1 VSFPCRLSDR
11 ASGNTAIFRRVHH
24 RPHRPPDLERSL
36 LHQGGIHRRFAAGS
50 CCLSNEA
57 PRIPHEPTAD
67 QFFDETQFDAYR
79 RLGFELMERTIPR
92 TTTVF
97 STAKDLFDRIL
108 DAQRAISPV
117 QSTNFQRM
125 TDQFIEPEKLAM
137 NRRTSVVYD
146 RQLYPEMEVSEAQ
159 RLSFTS
165 FFARS
170 D

>member
-1 VSFPCRLSDR
+1 
-11 ASGNTAIFRRVHH
+11 
-24 RPHRPPDLERSL
+24 
-36 LHQGGIHRRFAAGS
+36 
-50 CCLSNEA
+50 
-57 PRIPHEPTAD
+57 
-67 QFFDETQFDAYR
+67 
-79 RLGFELMERTIPR
+79 MERTIPR

-108 DAQRAISPV
+108 DAQRATSPV

-159 RLSFTS
+159 QTEFHFILCQIQLMKMVRSPSLAIAECDRGGVMAAQGLR
-165 FFARS
+165 ARQATPTVRGAS
-170 D
+170 AYSRRSLIECERQAIMHPSGVGSEQTDIAS